1 LRASDPHSRFPDD
14 TFAPTYTRETLTL
27 LSLAN
32 DTARRLRLPG
42 YVVIAYMTIG
52 SLVDVI
58 VTTQP
63 AQIHDVR
70 WRLAV
75 STLLTSASGTEL
87 LGALLF
93 LALAVALADGVA
105 MWVGFAL
112 SLLLGLAYIGAGGVF
127 ALDSLQMRGQVR
139 PDMLPRYDLG
149 LVWTLVRVFFSGGA
163 LLIIAS
169 ACWRAARALARTL
182 DRSATDRAS
191 TLVVGGHATTG
202 VSAPSIRPKLDRP
215 TAPTA

>member
-1 LRASDPHSRFPDD
+1 M
-14 TFAPTYTRETLTL
+14 

-42 YVVIAYMTIG
+42 YIVVGYMAIG
-52 SLVDVI
+52 SLLDVI
-58 VTTQP
+58 VSTQP

-75 STLLTSASGTEL
+75 STLLTGATGTEL
-87 LGALLF
+87 LGAVLF

-112 SLLLGLAYIGAGGVF
+112 SLLLGLAYIGLGGIF

-139 PDMLPRYDLG
+139 PDMLSRYSLS
-149 LVWTLVRVFFSGGA
+149 LVWTLARILFTGVA
-163 LLIIAS
+163 LLIIAG
-169 ACWRAARALARTL
+169 AFLRAARALARVL
-182 DRSATDRAS
+182 DRGATSPGS
-191 TLVVGGHATTG
+191 TLVVGAHTTSG
-202 VSAPSIRPKLDRP
+202 VSAPSIRPNIERTK
-215 TAPTA
+215 APTA